1 MDVHVGSLYYLYDA
15 IRELDQ
21 LVTNEHEMPGEPG
34 KPGEPGDRSGGTGG
48 VGGVG
53 GPGGMPS
60 GTGGT
65 GGPGGPG
72 GRGGGTNGRFTPHR
86 ERVAAYVLVV
96 TVAALG
102 LWRVETTANRA
113 EELALRVEEEA
124 QIREDTT
131 CVGSWDARE
140 RIREAILIPGEAI
153 IEVADADPETIK
165 QFRLAISRRVTET
178 IIDPECNLDAAQKR
192 LDNK

>member
-1 MDVHVGSLYYLYDA
+1 MGSLYYLYDA

-21 LVTNEHEMPGEPG
+21 LVTNEHEIPGEPGEPG
-34 KPGEPGDRSGGTGG
+34 KAGDRSGGVGG

-53 GPGGMPS
+53 GPGGAPS

-72 GRGGGTNGRFTPHR
+72 GRGGGGNGKRLTPHR
-86 ERVAAYVLVV
+86 ERLAAYILVV
-96 TVAALG
+96 TVAILG

-131 CVGSWDARE
+131 CVGSWDARI

-153 IEVADADPETIK
+153 IEVATDADPETIE
-165 QFRLAISRRVTET
+165 QFRASITRRIAET
-178 IIDPECNLDAAQKR
+178 ITDPECNLDAALKR
-192 LDNK
+192 LGKE